1 MFVNIKY
8 RITFVEQI
16 ERIMKTYLSSQA
28 QTTINKLVDNYKE
41 KVKLIDK
48 TINTLLDEI
57 REYRHEGV
65 TPPEH
70 LYNMKKDMNTLRQ
83 SYIQFIE
90 DLKTI

>member
-1 MFVNIKY
+1 
-8 RITFVEQI
+8 
-16 ERIMKTYLSSQA
+16 MKTYLSSQA